1 MTNPTM
7 HDTLPRATV
16 IPTKKPKREGFD
28 PLAVHF
34 SRSWVYAGAFGSATT
49 AYLLRRFGW
58 RAALVLAAG
67 AGLAG
72 LYATLVEPTRPRLTH
87 HTLRFAHLPP
97 ELDGL
102 RIGQI
107 SDFHLGARYS
117 EANTR
122 WAVKQ
127 MLRERPDLLVL
138 TGDFVTHD
146 YAIPEIQ
153 RLLAPLH
160 APLGIYAVPGNH
172 DYWEGID
179 EVCEA
184 VEALGITMM
193 INKVQRLEWKGAAFW
208 LLGVDDAW
216 RGKADLS
223 TPFNQVPRD
232 AFAILLSHVPD
243 FVEEAAR
250 YKIPLQFSGHTHGG
264 HIRFPLLGPFSLP
277 LYGTRHDCGLEQIG
291 PTTLYTS
298 RGIGGMPIRF
308 YCPPEASIFTLKR
321 A

>member
-1 MTNPTM
+1 M
-7 HDTLPRATV
+7 HDTLPQEIL
-16 IPTKKPKREGFD
+16 IPKAKPKREDFD

-34 SRSWVYAGAFGSATT
+34 SRSWIYAGLLGSAT
-49 AYLLRRFGW
+49 AAGLLRRFGW
-58 RAALVLAAG
+58 RAALALGAG

-72 LYATLVEPTRPRLTH
+72 LYATLLEPTQPRFTR
-87 HTLRFAHLPP
+87 HTLRFANLPP
-97 ELDGL
+97 ALDGL

-107 SDFHLGARYS
+107 SDFHLGVRYT

-122 WAVKQ
+122 WAVAQ
-127 MLRERPDLLVL
+127 MERERPDLLVL

-146 YAIPEIQ
+146 YAIPHIQ
-153 RLLAPLH
+153 RLLSKLD

-179 EVCEA
+179 EVTEA
-184 VEALGITMM
+184 VEATGITMM
-193 INKVQRLEWKGAAFW
+193 INKARRLEWKGASFW

-216 RGKADLS
+216 RGNADLS
-223 TPFNQVPRD
+223 TTFHQVQPD
-232 AFAILLSHVPD
+232 EFTILLSHVPD

-250 YKIPLQFSGHTHGG
+250 YNIPFQLSGHTHGG
-264 HIRFPLLGPFSLP
+264 HIRFPFLGPLTLP
-277 LYGTRHDCGLEQIG
+277 LYGTRHAMGLEQIG

-308 YCPPEASIFTLKR
+308 CCPPEASVFELKR